1 MKKQRAFSMKLSRGV
16 IVAKEDTTALELACL
31 MEDNNIGAVV
41 ILDGENLTGI
51 VSERD
56 VVRRVVS
63 KGLRPDKVQAKDFM
77 TKDVKAAEFKDGID
91 KIYETLCVTHFRHL
105 PIMDNGKLVGIASQR
120 DVLYSLAPRGLDDG
134 DDKKE

>member
-1 MKKQRAFSMKLSRGV
+1 MKLSQGV
-16 IVAKEDTTALELACL
+16 IVAKEDATALELACL
-31 MEDNNIGAVV
+31 MEGNNIGAVV
-41 ILDGENLTGI
+41 ILDGERVVGI

-63 KGLRPDKVQAKDFM
+63 KGLSPDKVHAKDFM

-120 DVLYSLAPRGLDDG
+120 DVLYSLAPRGLKDEDA
-134 DDKKE
+134 KEE